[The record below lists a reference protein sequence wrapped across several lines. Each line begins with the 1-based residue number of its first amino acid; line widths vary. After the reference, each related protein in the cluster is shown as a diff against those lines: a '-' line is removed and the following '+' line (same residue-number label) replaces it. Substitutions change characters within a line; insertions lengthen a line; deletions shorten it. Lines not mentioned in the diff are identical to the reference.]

1 MVKLDDN
8 YITRFFFGSQLHTL
22 NNRRDTGMIRN
33 SPSRIEFSPNKRY
46 TFDLTFLELMYP
58 LNLPFFIDRVTV
70 SNDAIV
76 WESWGQIFQIVSSLV
91 YLERKFIIIDWNDE
105 WENSFNFTTPRLR
118 RISRLEILDFVQ
130 NQFLS
135 PDILIILSLSSRSKW
150 KIGVHSA
157 FHPRRGGGD
166 AVIDARRLAF
176 ARPRSS
182 TREKWPC
189 LSTHESARGKRSKG
203 DDRVLGEN
211 RPSSSSRPANQKALT
226 RFRWVPGARMLV
238 SQTEW

>member
-1 MVKLDDN
+1 M
-8 YITRFFFGSQLHTL
+8 RSFGKVE
-22 NNRRDTGMIRN
+22 DK
-33 SPSRIEFSPNKRY
+33 F
-46 TFDLTFLELMYP
+46 
-58 LNLPFFIDRVTV
+58 
-70 SNDAIV
+70 
-76 WESWGQIFQIVSSLV
+76 SSLV

-135 PDILIILSLSSRSKW
+135 PDILIILSLSSRWKW
-150 KIGVHSA
+150 KIHSA

-176 ARPRSS
+176 ARSS

-226 RFRWVPGARMLV
+226 RFRWVPGFRMLV